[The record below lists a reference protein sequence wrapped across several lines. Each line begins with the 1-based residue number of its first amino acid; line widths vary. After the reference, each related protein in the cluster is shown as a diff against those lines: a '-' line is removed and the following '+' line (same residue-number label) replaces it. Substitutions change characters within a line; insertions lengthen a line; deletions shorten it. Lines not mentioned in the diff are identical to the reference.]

1 MDPSDIYPSSS
12 DNEGP
17 LLVNK
22 ESSKKKEEKVIK
34 LKIGH

>member
-1 MDPSDIYPSSS
+1 MDQSDIYPSSS

-22 ESSKKKEEKVIK
+22 GNSKKNEEKVIK
-34 LKIGH
+34 PQI